1 MIVWV
6 TGASSGLGLHTAQA
20 MAKAGHTVIAGA
32 RSFQEGRQN
41 QMHCFPLDV
50 TDDES
55 IQRFTASALKVADHV
70 DCVVHCAGI
79 LMLGSCE
86 ETTLEEYARVMNT
99 DFFGMVRINQ
109 AVLPLMRAQGH
120 GKIMMFSSI
129 NGLLGIPFQS
139 AYTAAKHAVEGYAEC
154 LQMEVKPFGIQ
165 ICLVEPGDHRSGS
178 EAYRGHTTGMRQ
190 NSPYASFFQKGTA
203 FVYAG
208 QEYGRTHLPSLFDK
222 DTVTLEPENGV
233 DLSDDILRLC
243 AIKKDPIFRNSV
255 YQLSSDGDTI
265 TATHT
270 CGDRKLTGVFS
281 LKGDAMP
288 VITEG

>member
-99 DFFGMVRINQ
+99 DFFGMVRINH

-203 FVYAG
+203 KIHHDEQNGSDPARLGEKVTRAA
-208 QEYGRTHLPSLFDK
+208 EKKHLPFRLRIASADQHLAVFLHDLLPPSLNNRILSGYYLK
-222 DTVTLEPENGV
+222 NKESNG
-233 DLSDDILRLC
+233 SR
-243 AIKKDPIFRNSV
+243 
-255 YQLSSDGDTI
+255 
-265 TATHT
+265 
-270 CGDRKLTGVFS
+270 
-281 LKGDAMP
+281 
-288 VITEG
+288 